1 MKMLRPLVVFVAILT
16 ICLSLAMLPE
26 DAVETAYDE
35 TETLSYEGTPAFS
48 SALLKSLAGT
58 PQPTMKSAF
67 PFSLGPLTCG
77 CEFRLEQKAWS
88 PHTIP
93 DSPIILDHS
102 FRC

>member
-1 MKMLRPLVVFVAILT
+1 MKTLRSLVVFVAIVTMGLSLT
-16 ICLSLAMLPE
+16 ILPE

-35 TETLSYEGTPAFS
+35 SETLPYEGPPPFS

-58 PQPTMKSAF
+58 PQPILKSAL
-67 PFSLGPLTCG
+67 PFSLGSLTSG
-77 CEFRLEQKAWS
+77 CEFRPEQKAWS